1 MSSNS
6 EMQSDFDQGNTFDIQ
21 RPHFDANFTFEAI
34 ADGIDAVLTAIVA
47 LTKCSKTW
55 FLCKGTP
62 RQIVKAASGDSST
75 SAKKLLNI
83 FQNFHQVATE
93 LFISDFKERQDWP
106 AQEPG
111 FVTLFS
117 PSSVHHA
124 GMPKLQENLKG
135 DKSEFK
141 LICQFALNAI
151 SDDECIK
158 KIDNGTG
165 FGQHI
170 WAKQQIALVMKP
182 IVLKIHHANLEAL
195 SRQLQSQ
202 LRISHESLVQFHK
215 AYESTANYE
224 SQDPIVLGP
233 PQRINLLQSPCLFM
247 KYPLAKDALINGNE
261 IAAEK
266 ILNDLSRNVGRIFG
280 YEKATQG
287 TLKTRR
293 LVIHH
298 PACKQILGIAEF
310 VGRFQDCTDFT
321 IEELLKISVRSAEG
335 GAPWC
340 CASKWRSTFACL
352 ALLENKL
359 DSNPEL
365 TTMMFLTD
373 QFASLAKL
381 SGETSLYENTG
392 LYLKDL
398 DGKFGKLLAILRD
411 TGGLSGLDCV
421 VDDDFSHW
429 YNPSEDKAIAF
440 EEQDFKDAPSEF
452 EVDAGSAKRL
462 KLVTE
467 AGELAEADANEALW
481 KFLQSLAKPL
491 NE

>member
-34 ADGIDAVLTAIVA
+34 ADKIDAVLTGIVA

-62 RQIVKAASGDSST
+62 RQIVKAASGDSGT

-93 LFISDFKERQDWP
+93 LFISDFKENQDWP

-117 PSSVHHA
+117 PSCVHHA

-151 SDDECIK
+151 SDDKCIK

-170 WAKQQIALVMKP
+170 WAPQQIALVMKP
-182 IVLKIHHANLEAL
+182 VVLKIHDANLEAL

-215 AYESTANYE
+215 AYESTTNYE

-233 PQRINLLQSPCLFM
+233 PQRINLVQSPCYFM
-247 KYPLAKDALINGNE
+247 KFPNPEKDFQGGLEN
-261 IAAEK
+261 AASRVLSD
-266 ILNDLSRNVGRIFG
+266 LNKNFGRIFG
-280 YEKATQG
+280 YQKYTQCNKASDQ
-287 TLKTRR
+287 K
-293 LVIHH
+293 VVVHH
-298 PACKQILGIAEF
+298 PACHSMLKARRF
-310 VGRFQDCTDFT
+310 VGDFKDCTEFT
-321 IEELLKISVRSAEG
+321 KDQFLLLSTT
-335 GAPWC
+335 GAPGC
-340 CASKWRSTFACL
+340 CGVKWRSTIACL
-352 ALLENKL
+352 AELEL
-359 DSNPEL
+359 QAVSDQEL
-365 TTMMFLTD
+365 TTMMVMTS
-373 QFASLAKL
+373 QFAQLAKL
-381 SGETSLYENTG
+381 SGEESWCTNNG
-392 LYLKDL
+392 LYLRDS
-398 DGKFGKLLAILRD
+398 GGVFAALLAVFKEQNL
-411 TGGLSGLDCV
+411 TGLDCV
-421 VDDDFSHW
+421 IDDDFSRW
-429 YNPSEDKAIAF
+429 YYPSEENKIAVM
-440 EEQDFKDAPSEF
+440 EEDFKDAPSEDEADEAF
-452 EVDAGSAKRL
+452 ASPKRL
-462 KLVTE
+462 KLSE
-467 AGELAEADANEALW
+467 AAELAEAYAIAEVLRMCVN
-481 KFLQSLAKPL
+481 QHP
-491 NE
+491 